1 MARIKKY
8 SPIVDPHLKYYET
21 FIVDTDIN
29 SRYFKISEFKDT
41 FTGGKNGFL
50 IEGSP
55 ELLESTEIK
64 IEILDVEGNPI
75 YFEPGQGIPQYYEGT
90 SKVVAVYVYEDTPIG
105 SADIT
110 ILGELKQYYDG
121 LELKPIPAEWKGVY
135 NVKWQK
141 TFKVNRLLS
150 NEEKV
155 RFYKR
160 PSIRIDELVKP
171 LFLTDISILTQSG
184 SVNGTPVTPTENES
198 LTNYTLP
205 TFYKLT
211 TTDNSF
217 WTGSIVGSTINL
229 PDINYSGTA
238 VDVINSREL
247 LVSTPYTQNGLVL
260 PFTNKAYTASFSYL
274 EGAFN
279 VASALTGSFAKIR
292 ITDLTT
298 FTGDVAR
305 VKIFRKSESQIGD
318 YQFVQEVVL
327 EANELLVDYDIKTK
341 NQENYGLF
349 TNPILNTYWTSS
361 IGLVP
366 TFNENYL
373 FESAKLDAGV
383 STKYFNTIDTFTIT
397 EGKEYTLSFNI
408 RLGANTNSKNYI
420 RAFLSGSVQSTF
432 GNVTKT
438 IQIEQDFTKIYS
450 DNSIL
455 QKSTSTNN
463 IKAEQMD
470 NPQLYFEVVGDGWY
484 ISNVS
489 LIASQETAFSPDEI
503 TFIQSVPRTMTA
515 ETFDYRFEFY
525 DINNNYVPVNVTAN
539 KLFTGGNL
547 QAIKKGIFFN
557 PKVLTFTFDSASNPV
572 PPTIQS
578 FAVESFLI
586 TGSITYTSRSY
597 DMDGIELTDADYLT
611 GGFPGKLDF
620 TDIANP
626 SMTVQHFTG
635 SNSAK
640 KVQIVKI
647 TGATEGYTDTVTYT
661 RILDG
666 FGGVNHLIRPFRGT
680 QIRNS
685 STQSLEIQAIRIDGI
700 NDIQLSS
707 LSKPDKGWNLIQLHV
722 LSGSQPYEKFIN
734 LQKAND
740 SGFVQGLSVGQLGS
754 KELNY
759 NAVFNRDSIDKR
771 RTVYM
776 ISSASAA
783 SDWAYNVSS
792 SVLASQLL
800 EDLQDGLD
808 SGIVKFNADTFNI
821 DFRTSE
827 VFAPTFGYATASFY
841 IRGSNTEVV
850 TASFQVFPSMSINKD
865 YVPEYWMYYT
875 TQSVD
880 TTISVSAIDEN
891 KNVIDSLPLGSYVGA
906 TNKQSKNLTI
916 TFTYTEP
923 YTNVTANVD
932 KTFTIVPHGKPGDE
946 SIVFEVVPAN
956 VTLNSNSKGVVLDYT
971 PSITNIKLKQGSRYL
986 LFTGSAGNDGQDGTF
1001 HIAQDQITSLNIAPG
1016 NVYFNDLYTQSLS
1029 ASAAS
1034 NFTELSGSITFPLI
1048 IHPYYTSSIY
1058 TASVVQQFTKAVDGA
1073 PPIQVIINPTS
1084 VNFASDQMGII
1095 KNYGQANSVIK
1106 LKEGTDYLVYSN
1118 TKIPGTFQTSSII
1131 TSKINVTTLKADP
1144 TDTTNLIV
1152 SGYNGMDADSGSI
1165 QYNFTVYPYSLL
1177 PGHRTGSIA
1186 VSGSQY
1192 FTRTKD
1198 GQAARSVS
1206 LTANSLVI
1214 TFDGDSAN
1222 ADPGDLTLTATAFN
1236 TTGSK
1241 YYQFFK
1247 DGSAITTVQSSNV
1260 TTVGSSNLVIAGE
1273 KSVYKVTVRD
1283 GAATYPVVASAEIT
1297 VAGVKAGGDGYT
1309 ITLTNEN
1316 TSVVYKVSGATTTTG
1331 TGTRI
1336 LATKGATALQHVS
1349 TFNNQT
1355 YDNSG
1360 NYLGSLGQYKVT
1372 IDSKSSWLTL
1382 AGSLAVGGTVPT
1394 VSNVAQIGD
1403 LVTYTSP
1410 NSHPTATV
1418 VYKIDVEDGRAVYY
1432 KTESIAVQY
1441 EGNTG
1446 PGIVMRGVYNN
1457 TTNYIGSVETTNYRR
1472 DAVIYPDPTTVSGG
1486 VTTYYAALSGS
1497 GPASSVHAPSGT
1509 TANNDWWEYLGT
1521 QNFFVSAK
1529 LAIFDESY
1537 VKNTLNVG
1545 TYADTSKFANVIIAG
1560 GRTDPYIA
1568 IGQHGTY
1575 GTGGGGYS
1583 PTDPAIIGYGQSGI
1597 YLGIY
1602 ENGGA
1607 GTTGRFSI
1615 VNQGTSTTSG
1625 LYWDGSTLTIKGAIR
1640 QTSAGVNE
1648 GAIRGAWTN
1657 GFTYYLNDIVTYSGQ
1672 SWQCTS
1678 DPSHIANTSGG
1689 ATDGH
1694 PGTGPWI
1701 VAAAAGTNGTAG
1713 SGGVNGANGA
1723 DGGPGPG
1730 VVFRGNYDIAKLYYK
1745 TSTRTDVVYYDDG
1758 AGNHYWLAN
1767 NSGLN
1772 GSSGTS
1778 WLTPSTSN
1786 ANWSIFGAEFSSVA
1800 TDVLLAQDATIT
1812 RGLVLGTLG
1821 SDSGFI
1827 RSANAN
1833 SLLGTSDTLP
1843 GFYLDVDGNVRL
1855 GQKVATG
1862 NNYLYWDGAQLNIS
1876 GSVTATKGQ
1885 IGGWNIQNG
1894 QLQNSNGRLIID
1906 PSIPGISIYDDT
1918 NTKRL
1923 DYRYGGLS
1931 SPSATNVT
1939 IAPATVTVP
1948 YQSFTGVTSY
1958 NNVYT
1963 ANTTTFTVSSTG
1975 TYTNSTSY
1983 GIIAYSFLNCTSDWY
1998 GYASAEI
2005 YVEVIDNSS
2014 GNSVGT
2020 IYAGTADLNNSSY
2033 SPSSKVINLEDNYSA
2048 TDEINLTSGV
2058 TYFLRT
2064 TIDIFAVSNYYTG
2077 TFSIANG
2084 GTSIGLS
2091 SKTYNLQLNQTELT
2105 NEGLQI
2111 VASTTNYVRMQRGG
2125 YDSDGYYRKAII
2137 YTQGNTDFNS
2147 SAVSDSTNT
2156 STQNGS
2162 PSTIRLYNSQGA
2174 SGYALNVV
2182 SGQIRGAQLTG
2193 VGNRQVDATS
2203 EGLLVIHVS
2212 DKTLKENIESTPY
2225 GLKEILKLN
2234 PVSYN
2239 WIDKKL
2245 RGAQKEIGLIAQEVE
2260 EIIPEVVGKN
2270 SMGDTDENNFKL
2282 SVEYD
2287 RLVAPLINAVKELSA
2302 KVDRLEAEINS
2313 SKI

>member
-8 SPIVDPHLKYYET
+8 SPTIDTHLKYYET
-21 FIVDTDIN
+21 FVVDTEPN
-29 SRYFKISEFKDT
+29 SKYFKITEFKDT

-55 ELLESTEIK
+55 ELMETTEIK
-64 IEILDVEGNPI
+64 IEILDVDGNPI

-105 SADIT
+105 TADIT
-110 ILGELKQYYDG
+110 VLGELKKYYDG
-121 LELKPIPAEWKGVY
+121 AELKDIPDGWKGIY

-160 PSIRIDELVKP
+160 PTITIEELVKP
-171 LFLTDISILTQSG
+171 LFLTDISILTKSG
-184 SVNGTPVTPTENES
+184 SVNGTPVTPSANES

-205 TFYKLT
+205 TYYKLT

-217 WTGSIVGSTINL
+217 WTGSIVGSTISL
-229 PDINYSGTA
+229 PNINYSGTA
-238 VDVINSREL
+238 VDVINSKEL
-247 LVSTPYTQNGLVL
+247 LVSTPYTQNGVVI
-260 PFTNKAYTASFSYL
+260 PFTNQSYTASFSYL

-327 EANELLVDYDIKTK
+327 EANELLVDYDTKTK

-349 TNPILNTYWTSS
+349 TNPILSTYWKSS
-361 IGLVP
+361 SGLTP

-383 STKYFNTIDTFTIT
+383 SSKYFYTSQSLSTT

-408 RLGANTNSKNYI
+408 RLGTNTSSKNYI
-420 RAFLSGSVQSTF
+420 RAFLSGSKQSTI

-438 IQIEQDFTKIYS
+438 IQIQQDFTKIYS
-450 DNSIL
+450 DNSLL

-484 ISNVS
+484 IANLS

-525 DINNNYVPVNVTAN
+525 DINNNYVPVRVEKN

-597 DMDGIELTDADYLT
+597 DMDGIELTDIDYPT

-620 TDIANP
+620 TDLANP

-734 LQKAND
+734 LQKAKD
-740 SGFVQGLSVGQLGS
+740 SGFVQGLSIGELGS

-759 NAVFNRDSIDKR
+759 NAILNRDSIDKR

-792 SVLASQLL
+792 SVLASQIL

-821 DFRTSE
+821 DYRNSE

-875 TQSVD
+875 TQSVNS
-880 TTISVSAIDEN
+880 TISVTAIDEN
-891 KNVIDSLPLGSYVGA
+891 KNVIDSLPLGSYIGN

-946 SIVFEVVPAN
+946 SIVFEVVPSN
-956 VTLNSNSKGVVLDYT
+956 VTLNSNSKGVVLDYK
-971 PSITNIKLKQGSRYL
+971 PSITDIKLKQGSRYL
-986 LFTGSAGNDGQDGTF
+986 SFTASAGQDGQDGTF
-1001 HIAQDQITSLNIAPG
+1001 HIAQNQITSINITPG
-1016 NVYFNDLYTQSLS
+1016 NVYFNYLYTQSLS

-1034 NFTELSGSITFPLI
+1034 NFTELSGSITYPLI

-1058 TASVVQQFTKAVDGA
+1058 TASIVQQFTKAVDG
-1073 PPIQVIINPTS
+1073 PPPVQVIINPATI
-1084 VNFASDQMGII
+1084 NLGADQIGII
-1095 KNYGQANSVIK
+1095 RDYSPANTTIK
-1106 LKEGTDYLVYSN
+1106 LKEGTDYLVYTAS
-1118 TKIPGTFQTSSII
+1118 KQPGTFQTSSII
-1131 TSKINVTTLKADP
+1131 PTNISVATLKVDP

-1152 SGYNGMDADSGSI
+1152 SGYSGMNSLTASV

-1177 PGHRTGSIA
+1177 PGHTTGSIA
-1186 VSGSQY
+1186 VSGSQNIL
-1192 FTRTKD
+1192 RTKD
-1198 GQAARSVS
+1198 GQSARSVT

-1214 TFDGDSAN
+1214 SYDGDAGVDSAS
-1222 ADPGDLTLTATAFN
+1222 PGDITLSATSFGI
-1236 TTGSK
+1236 TGSA

-1247 DGSAITTVQSSNV
+1247 DGSNITSIQTSN
-1260 TTVGSSNLVIAGE
+1260 TTGGIGSSNLPIAGA
-1273 KSVYKVTVRD
+1273 KSVYKVEVRD
-1283 GAATYPVVASAEIT
+1283 GSATLPVVATAEIT
-1297 VAGVKAGGDGYT
+1297 IAGVKAGGDGYT

-1316 TSVVYKVSGATTTTG
+1316 TSVVYKVSGATTTVG
-1331 TGTRI
+1331 TGTSI
-1336 LATKGATALQHVS
+1336 LATKGTTALTHVP
-1349 TFNNQT
+1349 TFNNLT
-1355 YDNSG
+1355 YDNDG
-1360 NYLGSLGQYKVT
+1360 NYIGSLGQYKVT
-1372 IDSKSSWLTL
+1372 IDSKDTWITL

-1394 VSNVAQIGD
+1394 VSNVAKIGD
-1403 LVTYTSP
+1403 FVSYASP
-1410 NSHPTATV
+1410 NLHPTATV
-1418 VYKIDVEDGRAVYY
+1418 VYKIDVEDGRAIYY
-1432 KTESIAVQY
+1432 KTESISVNY

-1446 PGIVMRGVYNN
+1446 PGVVMRGVYNN

-1472 DAVIYPDPTTVSGG
+1472 DAVIYPDPTTVSDG

-1509 TANNDWWEYLGT
+1509 TANTQYWEYLGT
-1521 QNFFVSAK
+1521 QSFFVSAK

-1583 PTDPAIIGYGQSGI
+1583 PSDPAIIGYGQEGI

-1602 ENGGA
+1602 EYAATN

-1615 VNQGTSTTSG
+1615 SNADGSKS
-1625 LYWDGSTLTIKGAIR
+1625 LKWDGSQLLIRGSIKQTEAGANEPTLKGAWA
-1640 QTSAGVNE
+1640 AGV
-1648 GAIRGAWTN
+1648 
-1657 GFTYYLNDIVTYSGQ
+1657 TYYNNDVVSYSGQ
-1672 SWQCTS
+1672 AWICTS
-1678 DPSHIANTSGG
+1678 AVSHVSTNNTN
-1689 ATDGH
+1689 ATTGY
-1694 PGTGPWI
+1694 PGSGPWNVY
-1701 VAAAAGTNGTAG
+1701 VAKGT
-1713 SGGVNGANGA
+1713 NGANGSN
-1723 DGGPGPG
+1723 GPG
-1730 VVFRGNYDIAKLYYK
+1730 VVYRGNYDGAKKYYFNA
-1745 TSTRTDVVYYDDG
+1745 TRRDVVSDG
-1758 AGNHYWLAN
+1758 AVSPTYYLAN
-1767 NSGLN
+1767 NSAKDGLATWDILI
-1772 GSSGTS
+1772 SSDWT
-1778 WLTPSTSN
+1778 T
-1786 ANWSIFGAEFSSVA
+1786 FGAQFSSVA
-1800 TDVLLAQDATIT
+1800 TDILLAQNATIT
-1812 RGLVLGTLG
+1812 NGLTLGTLG
-1821 SDSGFI
+1821 SNSGYI
-1827 RSANAN
+1827 KSADAS
-1833 SLLGTSDTLP
+1833 SLLGTGDTLP
-1843 GFYLDVDGNVRL
+1843 GFYLNVNGNLRL
-1855 GQKVATG
+1855 GQPIATG
-1862 NNYLYWDGAQLNIS
+1862 NNYLYWDGGQLNIS

-1894 QLQNSNGRLIID
+1894 QLRNDTGRLVID
-1906 PSIPGISIYDDT
+1906 PNIPGISINDSDG
-1918 NTKRL
+1918 TKRL
-1923 DYRYGGLS
+1923 DYRYGSLS
-1931 SPSATNVT
+1931 FPTSTNVT
-1939 IAPATVTVP
+1939 IAPVSP
-1948 YQSFTGVTSY
+1948 YINFESWYGVANVSTSSY
-1958 NNVYT
+1958 
-1963 ANTTTFTVSSTG
+1963 ANSTTFTVATTG
-1975 TYTNSTSY
+1975 TYTNNSSY
-1983 GIIAYSFLNCTSDWY
+1983 GTLANNFLSCDADWR
-1998 GYASAEI
+1998 GYATAEV
-2005 YVEVIDNSS
+2005 YVEVIDILLGGSA
-2014 GNSVGT
+2014 GV
-2020 IYAGTADLNNSSY
+2020 IYAGTA
-2033 SPSSKVINLEDNYSA
+2033 
-2048 TDEINLTSGV
+2048 EINTNGSFGAQSVDLADSYPYQDYLNLKSG
-2058 TYFLRT
+2058 TDYQLKT
-2064 TIDIFAVSNYYTG
+2064 TVEVHINSNYYAG
-2077 TFSIANG
+2077 TIELGNG
-2084 GTSIGLS
+2084 GSPTIA
-2091 SKTYNLQLNQTELT
+2091 SKIYTIQLNQTELT

-2111 VASTTNYVRMQRGG
+2111 MSSNTNWLRLQRGG
-2125 YDSDGYYRKAII
+2125 YESRNAII
-2137 YTQGNTDFNS
+2137 YTQGNSDFNTDVVNDS
-2147 SAVSDSTNT
+2147 STT
-2156 STQNGS
+2156 TTQNNSPAAGRFYNAQGS
-2162 PSTIRLYNSQGA
+2162 G
-2174 SGYALNVV
+2174 GYAINVV
-2182 SGQIRGAQLTG
+2182 SGQSRFANLAFSTG
-2193 VGNRQVDATS
+2193 GSPNKQVWVTT
-2203 EGLLVIHVS
+2203 EGLIVNANS
-2212 DKTLKENIESTPY
+2212 DRTMKENIVPY
-2225 GLKEILKLN
+2225 TNGLKQILQLN
-2234 PVSYN
+2234 PVSFN
-2239 WIDKKL
+2239 WTDRKL
-2245 RGAQKEIGLIAQEVE
+2245 YGNTTDLGLIAQEVE
-2260 EIIPEVVGKN
+2260 PVLPELVGT
-2270 SMGDTDENNFKL
+2270 STFGQEDETKFKL
-2282 SVEYD
+2282 NLSYD
-2287 RLVAPLINAVKELSA
+2287 KLVIPLINAVKELSA
-2302 KVDRLEAEINS
+2302 KVDRLEAEISS